1 LINKVKLCSKVYLLM
16 NKVVMLTTLR
26 QIKLYNMPMLYILTG
41 LPYSGKTTLTRELV
55 GRFGFSSVSM
65 DDIMDEKGYEVEE
78 MTQEDWNTVY
88 SEGYEKLKKLLSE
101 GKTVVLDLG
110 NLKRSERKTAKQIA
124 ESLNISSKLIFLNVP
139 IDEIRKRWERN
150 EQAKERGQ
158 LEEVTLK
165 RALDMFETPS
175 PEENYIT
182 YNQSLNLDG
191 WIKDNITTS

>member
-1 LINKVKLCSKVYLLM
+1 
-16 NKVVMLTTLR
+16 
-26 QIKLYNMPMLYILTG
+26 MPMLYILTG
-41 LPYSGKTTLTRELV
+41 LPYSGKTILTKELTK
-55 GRFGFSSVSM
+55 RFGFSSVSM

-78 MTQEDWNTVY
+78 MSQEDWNTVY
-88 SEGYEKLKKLLSE
+88 SEGYNKLKRLLTE

-110 NLKRSERKTAKQIA
+110 NLKRSERKTASQIA
-124 ESLNISSKLIFLNVP
+124 ESLNVSSKLIFLNVP

-150 EQAKERGQ
+150 EQTKERGQ

-165 RALDMFETPS
+165 RALDMFETPT

-182 YNQSLNLDG
+182 YNQSLNLDE